1 MSAKK
6 QWLKTAVVCVLQQNG
21 RVVTAVTHS
30 ICFHCQSQV
39 LVSVLLLYID
49 TNLDSSLHDELS
61 KSRNSRRS
69 MLKHLSFGFSKE
81 KFRLTSFGSN
91 GKRQTRQEARKT
103 FEDRI

>member
-1 MSAKK
+1 M
-6 QWLKTAVVCVLQQNG
+6 QWLKTAVVCVLQNG
-21 RVVTAVTHS
+21 RVTAVTHT
-30 ICFHCQSQV
+30 ICCFHCQSQV
-39 LVSVLLLYID
+39 LVFVLLLYID

-81 KFRLTSFGSN
+81 MFRLTSFGSN